1 MAQTLPAPP
10 DDPSGPSAPDPT
22 ADRRTVAGTTFLR
35 AGSMG
40 GSTMARSWRRQLTH
54 TLAALAVAAAVVG
67 TGARAEAAAQPP
79 RDTSRYACPAS
90 TPNPFSDIAGNTH
103 ESAIRCMR
111 SEEHTSEL
119 QSLMRLSYAVFCL
132 NK

>member
-1 MAQTLPAPP
+1 MARTLPAPP

-67 TGARAEAAAQPP
+67 TAARAEAAAPPP
-79 RDTSRYACPAS
+79 RHTSRHACPAR
-90 TPNPFSDIAGNTH
+90 TPNPL
-103 ESAIRCMR
+103 SALTA
-111 SEEHTSEL
+111 HTPPSPPHFPPHP
-119 QSLMRLSYAVFCL
+119 RH
-132 NK
+132 

>member
-67 TGARAEAAAQPP
+67 TGARAEAAAPPP
-79 RDTSRYACPAS
+79 RDTRRY
-90 TPNPFSDIAGNTH
+90 
-103 ESAIRCMR
+103 R
-111 SEEHTSEL
+111 SEERRVGKEWASTCRSRWSPYHQKKNHTTPTKHK
-119 QSLMRLSYAVFCL
+119 QT
-132 NK
+132 

>member
-1 MAQTLPAPP
+1 MCALVTGVQTCALPI
-10 DDPSGPSAPDPT
+10 S
-22 ADRRTVAGTTFLR
+22 DRRTVAGTTFLR

-79 RDTSRYACPAS
+79 RATSRYACPAS
-90 TPNPFSDIAGNTH
+90 TPNPFSDIAGN
-103 ESAIRCMR
+103 R

-132 NK
+132 